1 MSVAESIEAR
11 PRPGLDEPDR
21 KPPARTRGAWG
32 PRLGALAAILG
43 GGALI
48 AVHGAF
54 YGHWIM
60 DDAAITFAY
69 SRNVADGYGPVL
81 QPGALPVEGYSNPTW
96 MLLLA
101 LGKLVGLFDH
111 GALFGTTDLI
121 VFPKALALACCLGVL
136 VLFYFGAKVL
146 TSRPRLVT
154 FLAGATLAA
163 IPSFVIWVFS
173 GLENSV
179 YALTVAALAVL
190 LVRAVAAGRLLSVK
204 VALGAGLIAAAAG
217 LTRPDGVIYAAAFPL
232 VVALFTRRA
241 TIGAGIRAVLLSAA
255 GFLVP
260 FGGYL
265 IFRWFEFGRLVP
277 NTAVAKG
284 QPPLPGLADFSKV
297 GDVVQYLGW
306 VTAAVVVACLAVVM
320 TRPSELRT
328 RLIAALVPLGLAVA
342 GLIIIDRDWMGQL
355 RFATPIWTLGAFV
368 GAVVVVEAFAM
379 ARIRGRVL
387 LACALIIGV
396 VISVNGFY
404 AQGKTYRANVKTP
417 MCWVAERDAFTIN
430 GFADI
435 LKLPDTASVGVI
447 DLGGMSLASRLRVF
461 DIAGLGD
468 KAAAD
473 YLHDADLAGLR
484 DYTFNVVKPTFITFT
499 GSWDNTLQFPTD
511 PRFDRDY
518 VLIHSAPW
526 VETTVVDGRLKDR
539 VWVRR
544 DAVNETQLEQLRA
557 FAAQRLS
564 GVLALD
570 QAAPRR
576 GCGPTLHPG
585 TTG

>member
-1 MSVAESIEAR
+1 MSVAESIETR
-11 PRPGLDEPDR
+11 PSAEADGPVQE
-21 KPPARTRGAWG
+21 PPARSRGTWG

-48 AVHGAF
+48 AIHGAF

-81 QPGALPVEGYSNPTW
+81 QPGAAPVEGYSNPTW

-111 GALFGTTDLI
+111 GALLGTTDLI

-173 GLENSV
+173 GLENSF
-179 YALTVAALAVL
+179 YALTIAALAVL
-190 LVRAVAAGRLLSVK
+190 LIRAVAAGRLLSPK
-204 VALGAGLIAAAAG
+204 VALGAGLIAAAAA
-217 LTRPDGVIYAAAFPL
+217 LTRPDGLIYAGAFPL
-232 VVALFTRRA
+232 VVALFTSRE
-241 TIGAGIRAVLLSAA
+241 TIGAGIRSVLLSAV
-255 GFLVP
+255 GFVVP
-260 FGGYL
+260 VGGYMV
-265 IFRWFEFGRLVP
+265 FRWFEFGRLVP

-284 QPPLPGLADFSKV
+284 QPVPGLEDLAKV
-297 GDVVQYLGW
+297 SDVVAYAGW
-306 VTAAVVVACLAVVM
+306 LTVAVVVACLAIVM
-320 TRPSELRT
+320 TRPSALRT
-328 RLIAALVPLGLAVA
+328 RLIGVLVPFALAVA
-342 GLIIIDRDWMGQL
+342 GFVIIDGDWMGQL
-355 RFATPIWTLGAFV
+355 RFATPIWTLGAFL
-368 GAVVVVEAFAM
+368 GAVVVTEAFAA

-387 LACALIIGV
+387 LACALV
-396 VISVNGFY
+396 VAAVISVDGFY
-404 AQGKTYRANVKTP
+404 TQGKAYRANVKTP

-447 DLGGMSLASRLRVF
+447 DLGGQALASRLRVF

-468 KAAAD
+468 KVAAD
-473 YLHDADLAGLR
+473 YLHDADLQGLR

-518 VLIHSAPW
+518 ALIFSAPW
-526 VETTVVDGRLKDR
+526 VPTPVVDGRLKDR
-539 VWVRR
+539 MWVRR
-544 DAVNETQLEQLRA
+544 DAVTPAQLDQLGA
-557 FAAQRLS
+557 YANQRLP

-570 QAAPRR
+570 ESAPRR